1 MDLLKN
7 LNPQQ
12 KEAVLHTEGPLLVL
26 AGAGS
31 GKTRVLTHRIAYL
44 IEEKGVAPWNIL
56 SITFTNKAA
65 REMKNRIEQLIG
77 TRALDIWN
85 GTFHACCVRIL
96 RKEIE
101 RLGFSRNFVIYDT
114 SDQETV
120 MKDCLNQLNYNDKM
134 FPPKQV
140 LAQIGRAKDELI
152 DPESFSNLA
161 GSDFRQSKIANLY
174 TLYQK
179 KLKSNNA
186 LDFDDIIMHTLKIF
200 SGNPEVLNWYQDKF
214 RYILVD
220 EYQDTNT
227 AQYMLVSMLAE
238 KHRNVCVVGDDDQS
252 IYGWRG
258 ANMRNILDF
267 EKDFEGCRVIKLE
280 QNYRSTGK
288 ILDAANQVIKNNNG
302 RKQKTLWT
310 ENDTGNRVKVYQ
322 ALDEREEAWFTANT
336 ILEETKRGKAKYGD
350 FAVLY
355 RINAQSRVFEDAFM
369 KMAVPYRIIGG
380 HRFYDR
386 KEIKD
391 IIAYLRVIQN
401 PHDNISLKRIIN
413 VPKRGIGKTTLDKV
427 EALAI
432 SRGVSIYSILL
443 DTGEFPE
450 ISRASEKI
458 KNFVDQLAAFRTM
471 SSFTELSDFIK
482 TVIDQCGIIKEL
494 ELEDT
499 VEAKTRVENIR
510 ELQSVALEFIQNNEE
525 ENPTLEDFLAHVS
538 LVADVDSME
547 EEPDRVV
554 LMTMHS
560 AKGLEFPVVFLA
572 GMEEGLFPSFRSIG
586 EESEMEEE
594 RRLCYV
600 GITRA
605 MKQLYLTHAK
615 SRTLFGNTT
624 YNRASRF
631 IEEIPDDLLDYSNE
645 KPERKQDI
653 NLKNSVGIISPDT
666 WKQRTAVFSKASE
679 VDQDNLEVGLRVVHK
694 KFGAGTITSKVP
706 NEGDFMLEIKF
717 DDYGMKRLMA
727 SFAKLKKI

>member
-65 REMKNRIEQLIG
+65 REMKNRIEKLIG
-77 TRALDIWN
+77 SRALDIWN
-85 GTFHACCVRIL
+85 STFHACCVRIL

-101 RLGFSRNFVIYDT
+101 RLGFNRNFVIYDT
-114 SDQETV
+114 ADQETV
-120 MKDCLNQLNYNDKM
+120 MKECLSQLKYNEKL

-152 DPESFSNLA
+152 DPENFSALA

-174 TLYQK
+174 KLYQK
-179 KLKSNNA
+179 KLKTNNA

-200 SGNPEVLNWYQDKF
+200 SSYPEVLSWYQDKF

-258 ANMRNILDF
+258 ANVRNILDF
-267 EKDFEGCRVIKLE
+267 EKDFAGCRVIKLE

-288 ILDAANQVIKNNNG
+288 ILDAANNVIKNNYG

-310 ENDTGNRVKVYQ
+310 ENDTGNKVRLYQ
-322 ALDEREEAWFTANT
+322 ALDEREEAWYIANT
-336 ILEETKRGKAKYGD
+336 ILEKVRRGDAKYGD

-355 RINAQSRVFEDAFM
+355 RVNAQSRVLEDAFV

-391 IIAYLRVIQN
+391 VIAYLRVIQN
-401 PHDNISLKRIIN
+401 PHDDISLKRIIN
-413 VPKRGIGKTTLDKV
+413 VPKRGIGKTTLERV
-427 EALAI
+427 EALAFAHGA
-432 SRGVSIYSILL
+432 SVYSILL
-443 DTGEFPE
+443 EAGRFPE
-450 ISRASEKI
+450 LSKTSEKI
-458 KNFVDQLAAFRTM
+458 KNFTDLLATFRTM
-471 SSFTELSDFIK
+471 SSYTGLYDFIK
-482 TVIDQCGIIKEL
+482 TVIDKCGIIKEL

-499 VEAKTRVENIR
+499 VEAKTRIENIR
-510 ELQSVALEFIQNNEE
+510 ELQSVALEFIQNSEE

-572 GMEEGLFPSFRSIG
+572 GMEEGVFPGYRSIG

-631 IEEIPDDLLDYSNE
+631 IEEIPYDLLEYSE
-645 KPERKQDI
+645 EATETKPDI
-653 NLKNSVGIISPDT
+653 NVKKPVGVISPDI
-666 WKQRTAVFSKASE
+666 WKQRTAAFSKASDVE
-679 VDQDNLEVGLRVVHK
+679 QDELEVGLRVVHK
-694 KFGAGTITSKVP
+694 KFGSGTIASIIP
-706 NEGDFMLEIKF
+706 NDNDFTLEINF
-717 DDYGMKRLMA
+717 DEYGMKRLLA
-727 SFAKLKKI
+727 SFAKLKKL

>member
-322 ALDEREEAWFTANT
+322 ALDEREEAWFTAST

-391 IIAYLRVIQN
+391 IIAYLRAIQN
-401 PHDNISLKRIIN
+401 PHDDISLKRIIN

-443 DTGEFPE
+443 DVGEFPE

-458 KNFVDQLAAFRTM
+458 KNFTDQLAAFRTM
-471 SSFTELSDFIK
+471 SSYTELSDFIK